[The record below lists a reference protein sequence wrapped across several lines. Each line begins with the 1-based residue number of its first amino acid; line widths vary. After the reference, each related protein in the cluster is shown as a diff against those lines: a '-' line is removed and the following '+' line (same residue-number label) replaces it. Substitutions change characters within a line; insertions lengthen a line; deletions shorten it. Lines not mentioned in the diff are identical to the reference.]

1 MSALQRQAAASSHLI
16 LRDHAVAFPTFLV
29 SRITALPSGVCIV
42 TCSASWNH
50 ANTSTQ
56 TQIACTQ
63 VQSRF
68 ALLPDRRYLSL
79 QCSVTLLAAF
89 FFRHVQNNVDHSPDA
104 LLSNR
109 TCSLKCR
116 LLTRCSTVR
125 CLTPPH
131 PHLCFSP
138 FTVPIRLSRS
148 YLETSKPR

>member
-1 MSALQRQAAASSHLI
+1 MALHARFGCGALRNPMFATQRQAAASSHLI
-16 LRDHAVAFPTFLV
+16 FRDHASCFPHL
-29 SRITALPSGVCIV
+29 S
-42 TCSASWNH
+42 CSASWNH
-50 ANTSTQ
+50 TNTSTRS
-56 TQIACTQ
+56 QIACSH
-63 VQSRF
+63 VQSQF

-116 LLTRCSTVR
+116 LLAWCSTMG

-138 FTVPIRLSRS
+138 FTVPIRRSRA
-148 YLETSKPR
+148 YLDISKPR